1 METQSAGA
9 VQNQLQAKARGKSH
23 AFAHTDAKAETRSR
37 TQPIGED
44 AKWAAGKMMGGA
56 KALGGW
62 LKSGASKVGGAI
74 DAAYDKTKAGIK
86 GAAKAAM
93 AAPGNIKQGIKDW
106 KEKHNFAQAHSGV
119 KQANAAL

>member
-1 METQSAGA
+1 
-9 VQNQLQAKARGKSH
+9 
-23 AFAHTDAKAETRSR
+23 
-37 TQPIGED
+37 
-44 AKWAAGKMMGGA
+44 MMGGA

-119 KQANAAL
+119 RQANAAL